1 MRPTFPMGA
10 LPGWVERTI
19 RCGDRA
25 GGRLCQRTA
34 PPGRRPFPD
43 AACGL
48 IRATALPPSG
58 CRENAVERGAVGD
71 PVRTSW
77 YQGGAGARCV
87 ATRCGI
93 SSRPGDVAFRGCGLV
108 RVTHPSLFAPGLRG
122 PAVAFT
128 NYELRIT
135 NYELRIT
142 NHESPITNHPNA
154 NGDPRGR
161 RLRGCIG
168 SGG

>member
-48 IRATALPPSG
+48 IRATALPPTG
-58 CRENAVERGAVGD
+58 CRENAVERRAVVD

-77 YQGGAGARCV
+77 YQGGAGARRF

-108 RVTHPSLFAPGLRG
+108 RVTHPSLFAPGPRD

-128 NYELRIT
+128 NYESRIT
-135 NYELRIT
+135 NPQ
-142 NHESPITNHPNA
+142 SPQRKTA
-154 NGDPRGR
+154 TRGVAV
-161 RLRGCIG
+161 LRGCIG
-168 SGG
+168 SGGRI

>member
-1 MRPTFPMGA
+1 
-10 LPGWVERTI
+10 PGWVERTI

-58 CRENAVERGAVGD
+58 CRENAVERGAVVD

-93 SSRPGDVAFRGCGLV
+93 SSRLGGRGLPRMRPCPGYASVPVRPGTPGPRG
-108 RVTHPSLFAPGLRG
+108 RF
-122 PAVAFT
+122 
-128 NYELRIT
+128 YELRIT

-142 NHESPITNHPNA
+142 NHESRITNHQSPITPTQ

-161 RLRGCIG
+161 RLRWRIG
-168 SGG
+168 SGGRI

>member
-1 MRPTFPMGA
+1 
-10 LPGWVERTI
+10 
-19 RCGDRA
+19 
-25 GGRLCQRTA
+25 
-34 PPGRRPFPD
+34 
-43 AACGL
+43 
-48 IRATALPPSG
+48 
-58 CRENAVERGAVGD
+58 AVERGAVGD

-77 YQGGAGARCV
+77 YQGGAGARRF

-108 RVTHPSLFAPGLRG
+108 RVTHPSLFGPGLRG

-128 NYELRIT
+128 NHES
-135 NYELRIT
+135 RIT
-142 NHESPITNHPNA
+142 NHQSPITPTQ

-168 SGG
+168 SGGRI